1 MLTWLFSHTTCGLSP
16 RGSQSSNAGRICLF
30 LTVLL
35 LLASSAN
42 AQLQQPF
49 VYTTGGAI
57 ATRDDATGAL
67 APTIASPIAVLGF
80 PTVLDA
86 KGRFLFAAGNNSIHM
101 YQVDAVTGSYTEVWN
116 SPFHTTNTNNPIL
129 IATEPTGTYLAVV
142 NSIGLNPGE
151 SSVESFQIDAAA
163 GALVPV
169 SGSFLELVST
179 PIGAAAN
186 PATGKFYVYLGPN
199 PLSPNI
205 YYQQDGDLLTYTI
218 DPLTGL
224 LGNQTGSLGSTNF
237 GRSFGADPLGRFVV
251 TGQGVFVGTLQVTSA
266 AGVQGILHLG
276 ATVLADEIFVGPGQH
291 FIYVTLT
298 TGPNSVVHIYIVDP
312 TTWSLTEAP
321 SSPLPGVISVANF
334 VADPT
339 GQLVYQSAAIN
350 QVQVYLFICGE
361 RLRRYDKLRLQL
373 RNLP

>member
-151 SSVESFQIDAAA
+151 SSVESFQINAAA
-163 GALVPV
+163 GALNPRFLSRVGFHAHWRGRR
-169 SGSFLELVST
+169 SGYGQVLR
-179 PIGAAAN
+179 
-186 PATGKFYVYLGPN
+186 
-199 PLSPNI
+199 LSGTKSLI
-205 YYQQDGDLLTYTI
+205 TQSLL
-218 DPLTGL
+218 
-224 LGNQTGSLGSTNF
+224 
-237 GRSFGADPLGRFVV
+237 
-251 TGQGVFVGTLQVTSA
+251 
-266 AGVQGILHLG
+266 
-276 ATVLADEIFVGPGQH
+276 
-291 FIYVTLT
+291 
-298 TGPNSVVHIYIVDP
+298 
-312 TTWSLTEAP
+312 
-321 SSPLPGVISVANF
+321 
-334 VADPT
+334 PT
-339 GQLVYQSAAIN
+339 GWRPAHLHDRSADRAS
-350 QVQVYLFICGE
+350 
-361 RLRRYDKLRLQL
+361 R
-373 RNLP
+373 